1 VRTLGE
7 VVFQVEAD
15 LIDSG
20 NQSLLESKPAVSI
33 RRSLQREA
41 ARRRELDGNA
51 WRRHAGGGVE
61 DVRRKRD

>member
-1 VRTLGE
+1 MVVPWIIQPQLHPNPIAEVRTLGE

-41 ARRRELDGNA
+41 AP
-51 WRRHAGGGVE
+51 
-61 DVRRKRD
+61 